1 MKRNELL
8 ARMGIKLPMKKQVRV
23 IVSSDVRNEADDQ
36 FAVAHHLLTPM
47 FDVRAVV
54 AAHYESKAPGTRTT
68 MEKSYQELLKLMEA
82 SGIDDVPALRG
93 CEAPLSNEADA
104 PECEGVDF
112 IIREAMRED
121 NRPLYIAVQGAL
133 TDVAAA
139 LNRCPEIAEKLTV
152 IWIGGQGYPNGGPEF
167 NLLQDVAAARVLFAS
182 KAGVWQL
189 PVGVYGTVEVTMAEL
204 AHKVRPCGA
213 LGRYLYDEI
222 EDYNLRNDEPWD
234 LRRGEN
240 WSLGDSPTIA
250 ALLQC
255 LWRGNFH
262 QERAPYIQDD
272 MTYRPDPDG
281 KPIRV
286 YDYVD
291 VRMLLEDFFAKLALC
306 YKNN

>member
-1 MKRNELL
+1 MKRDELL
-8 ARMGIKLPMKKQVRV
+8 ARMGMKLPMQKQVRV

-36 FAVAHHLLTPM
+36 FAVAHHLLTPI

-54 AAHYESKAPGTRTT
+54 AAHYESKAPGSRAT

-93 CEAPLSNEADA
+93 CDAPLTGETDA
-104 PECEGVDF
+104 PECEGVDY
-112 IIREAMRED
+112 IVREALRED
-121 NRPLYIAVQGAL
+121 SRPLYIAAQGAL

-139 LNRCPEIAEKLTV
+139 LNRCPEIAEKITV

-167 NLLQDVAAARVLFAS
+167 NLSQDVLAARVVFAS
-182 KAGVWQL
+182 KAAVWQL
-189 PVGVYGTVEVTMAEL
+189 PVGVYGTVEITMAEL
-204 AHKVRPCGA
+204 ACKVRPCGTM
-213 LGRYLYDEI
+213 GRYLYEEM
-222 EDYNLRNDEPWD
+222 EDYNLDNGEPWE

-240 WSLGDSPTIA
+240 WNLGDSPAIA

-255 LWRGNFH
+255 EWRGNFH
-262 QERAPYIQDD
+262 QEHAPYIRDD
-272 MTYRPDPDG
+272 MTYQPDPNG
-281 KPIRV
+281 KLIRV

-306 YKNN
+306 YRNY

>member
-8 ARMGIKLPMKKQVRV
+8 ARMGIKLPMEKQVRV

-68 MEKSYQELLKLMEA
+68 MEKSYQELLKLMES

-93 CEAPLSNEADA
+93 CDAPLSSEADA

-112 IIREAMRED
+112 IIQEAMRED

-139 LNRCPEIAEKLTV
+139 LNCCPEIGEKLTV
-152 IWIGGQGYPNGGPEF
+152 IWIGGQGYPDGGPEF
-167 NLLQDVAAARVLFAS
+167 NLLQDVAAARVVFAS
-182 KAGVWQL
+182 KAEVWQL

-222 EDYNLRNDEPWD
+222 EDYNLHNDEPWD

-262 QERAPYIQDD
+262 QECAPYIQDD
-272 MTYRPDPDG
+272 MTYRPDPNG

-291 VRMLLEDFFAKLALC
+291 VRVLLEDFFAKLALC
-306 YKNN
+306 YRND